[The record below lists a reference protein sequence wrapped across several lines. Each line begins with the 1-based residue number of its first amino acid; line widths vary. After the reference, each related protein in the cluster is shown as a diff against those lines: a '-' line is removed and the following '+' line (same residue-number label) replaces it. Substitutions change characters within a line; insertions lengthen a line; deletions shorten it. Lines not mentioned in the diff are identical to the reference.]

1 MNKEALAL
9 SICETLHEKGY
20 IAYYAGG
27 YVRDMVLGIPSED
40 IDIATDASPEVIQS
54 LFSRTIPLG
63 IAFGI
68 IVVVLKRESFEVA
81 TFRKDL
87 EYKDG
92 RRPQEVSFCS
102 PKEDADRRDFTING
116 MFYDPLKKEILDYV
130 GGKEDL
136 NEKVIRAIGDPFV
149 RFEEDKLRLIRAC
162 RFAAR
167 FNFKIDSHT
176 RQAMLAEAPALF
188 PSVSIERITQEFK
201 KMMAFNFAKALKLLF
216 EFGLLQEIFPILK
229 ERSAEEI
236 DTLLHSFKHMPKEAP
251 MVLYLLELFPNLS
264 IEKQIELIEFLKV
277 SNEELKLAT
286 FCLKARAL
294 FEKST
299 PLQDWVHFYA
309 HKDASLCQKVLAARL
324 SEQKREKFI
333 EENHSRALQLKVH
346 IERIMKNKPIVT
358 SSDLMHYGVTP
369 GKKLGE
375 LLNKAEEIAIEHN
388 LNTSEDVIKML
399 QKTEIWNS

>member
-9 SICETLHEKGY
+9 SICQTLHEKGY
-20 IAYYAGG
+20 IAYFAGG
-27 YVRDMVLGIPSED
+27 YVRDMILEIPSDD
-40 IDIATDASPEVIQS
+40 IDIATDASPDVIQS

-68 IVVVLKRESFEVA
+68 VVVILKKESFEVA

-87 EYKDG
+87 KYKDG
-92 RRPQEVSFCS
+92 RRPEEVAFCS

-116 MFYDPLKKEILDYV
+116 LFYDPFKKEILDYV
-130 GGKEDL
+130 GGKEDIK
-136 NEKVIRAIGDPFV
+136 EKIIRAIGDPFV

-167 FNFKIDSHT
+167 FDFKIDSHT
-176 RQAMLAEAPALF
+176 QQAMLAEAPSLF
-188 PSVSIERITQEFK
+188 PSVSIERITQELK
-201 KMMAFNFAKALKLLF
+201 KMMTSNFALALKLLF
-216 EFGLLQEIFPILK
+216 EFGLLQEIFPLLK

-236 DTLLHSFKHMPKEAP
+236 EILLHSFKHMPKEAP
-251 MVLYLLELFPNLS
+251 MVLHLLELFPKLS

-286 FCLKARAL
+286 FCLKARVL

-299 PLQDWVHFYA
+299 SLQKWVHFYA
-309 HKDASLCQKVLAARL
+309 HKDAEICQKVMAARF
-324 SEQKREKFI
+324 SDQKRNKFI
-333 EENHSRALQLKVH
+333 EENHSRALQLKMH
-346 IERIMKNKPIVT
+346 IERKKTNKPIVT
-358 SSDLMHYGVTP
+358 SSDLIHYGITP

-375 LLNKAEEIAIEHN
+375 LLNKAEEIAIDN
-388 LNTSEDVIKML
+388 DLNRSEEVIKML
-399 QKTEIWNS
+399 QKIELWNS